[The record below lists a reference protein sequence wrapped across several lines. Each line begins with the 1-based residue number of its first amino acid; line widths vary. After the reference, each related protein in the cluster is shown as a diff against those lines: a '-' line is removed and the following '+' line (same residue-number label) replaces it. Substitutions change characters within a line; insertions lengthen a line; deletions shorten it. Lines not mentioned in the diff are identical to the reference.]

1 MQLAQRNNAISD
13 CAFTKGNAIK
23 KVTIHRRRRGRPLA
37 PVAEGGPV
45 GFPTGGTDGTGSLGV
60 RGLGWLRRRVEIV
73 TLFIVFLLVLADII
87 PGKGPEDSQKQEYI
101 ESEQDADVEQCI
113 LERL

>member
-1 MQLAQRNNAISD
+1 M
-13 CAFTKGNAIK
+13 
-23 KVTIHRRRRGRPLA
+23 RRCSRLQV

-73 TLFIVFLLVLADII
+73 TFFIAFSLVGDRNDFSV
-87 PGKGPEDSQKQEYI
+87 G
-101 ESEQDADVEQCI
+101 
-113 LERL
+113 